1 MNSENIF
8 TYKTTTLSSKL
19 QDIKNGI
26 KELDDTVPWLPQAT
40 DLIPEYFKIA
50 RMLVQEFEYGIPNG
64 HVKTPKSILL
74 PTSFSCQQ
82 VRIYKCYQ

>member
-50 RMLVQEFEYGIPNG
+50 
-64 HVKTPKSILL
+64 
-74 PTSFSCQQ
+74 
-82 VRIYKCYQ
+82 